1 MFLCCAMCISRGVYL
16 AHLRSRTGSFSVWVL
31 AGRHDYNPDRLGIC
45 LLHSL
50 GRAVLREVRLALL
63 VALLRFLLGR
73 IPLLQRLVRK
83 ITTRCF
89 ETGGQLLRRPAEARR
104 TAWKGS
110 RRGGGSGHLEVGHN
124 ALANR

>member
-16 AHLRSRTGSFSVWVL
+16 AHLRVVVPVVVVRVWVL

-45 LLHSL
+45 LLRSL

-73 IPLLQRLVRK
+73 IPLLQRLVR
-83 ITTRCF
+83 ID
-89 ETGGQLLRRPAEARR
+89 
-104 TAWKGS
+104 
-110 RRGGGSGHLEVGHN
+110 N
-124 ALANR
+124 ALF

>member
-16 AHLRSRTGSFSVWVL
+16 AHLRSSRTGSFSVWVL
-31 AGRHDYNPDRLGIC
+31 AGRHDYNPERLGIC

-73 IPLLQRLVRK
+73 IPLLQRLVR
-83 ITTRCF
+83 ID
-89 ETGGQLLRRPAEARR
+89 
-104 TAWKGS
+104 
-110 RRGGGSGHLEVGHN
+110 N
-124 ALANR
+124 ALF